1 MLGDSVPHPKLF
13 VFGDG
18 YRHGRVMKPVH
29 ISVDWTVVVKRQST
43 QSGIHIH
50 ERKNF
55 GASVADAFFL
65 KIARVVQ
72 LDKNP
77 VVLNGYSLVESS
89 KVSVVTMSAMSR
101 GIM

>member
-1 MLGDSVPHPKLF
+1 MHS
-13 VFGDG
+13 
-18 YRHGRVMKPVH
+18 
-29 ISVDWTVVVKRQST
+29 
-43 QSGIHIH
+43 
-50 ERKNF
+50 
-55 GASVADAFFL
+55 A
-65 KIARVVQ
+65 IARVVQ